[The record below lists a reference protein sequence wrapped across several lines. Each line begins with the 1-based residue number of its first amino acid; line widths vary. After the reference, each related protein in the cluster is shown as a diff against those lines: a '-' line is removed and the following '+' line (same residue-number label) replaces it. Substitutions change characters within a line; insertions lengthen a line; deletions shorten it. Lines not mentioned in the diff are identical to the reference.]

1 MAGISEL
8 FGGAI
13 SRDYT
18 GWLTWQDSNRR
29 MANSKKGFDTSG
41 EIWAIYWTFG
51 ARDFFAH

>member
-18 GWLTWQDSNRR
+18 GWLTWQDSNCQIPFLE
-29 MANSKKGFDTSG
+29 MAFEFSPEFVGHCA
-41 EIWAIYWTFG
+41 EIG
-51 ARDFFAH
+51 PGD